1 MVQLSK
7 KKISKKLEDQIYK
20 LLYQVVADINNPKE
34 AEEFLKDF
42 LTKTELEVLA
52 KRLGVAYYLKQ
63 NQNYNLIRKNLAI
76 SSTTVATI
84 KNQMKKGRFQL
95 ALKKIETEEW
105 ATRWA
110 RKIGKIMK
118 FRQK

>member
-7 KKISKKLEDQIYK
+7 KKINKNLEGQIYK
-20 LLYQVVADINNPKE
+20 LLYQVIADINNPKE

-42 LTKTELEVLA
+42 LSKTELEVLA
-52 KRLGVAYYLKQ
+52 KRLGAVYYLKQ
-63 NQNYNLIRKNLAI
+63 NQDYSLIRKNLAI
-76 SSTTVATI
+76 SSTTIATI
-84 KNQMKKGRFQL
+84 KNQIKKKGFQL

-105 ATRWA
+105 ATKWA
-110 RKIGKIMK
+110 QKIGKIMK

>member
-7 KKISKKLEDQIYK
+7 KKIGKKLEKQICQ
-20 LLYQVVADINNPKE
+20 LLYQVIADINNPKE

-63 NQNYNLIRKNLAI
+63 NQDYNLIRKNLAI
-76 SSTTVATI
+76 SSTTIATI
-84 KNQMKKGRFQL
+84 KNQMKKKGFQL
-95 ALKKIETEEW
+95 ALKKIKTDQW

-110 RKIGKIMK
+110 QKIGKIMK
-118 FRQK
+118 FHRK